1 MQKIELNVI
10 QLNCMGWRD
19 EQIGWHGSSED
30 KGGIA
35 RGNHAD
41 AAESLVALHGMVP
54 LASSTC
60 CPMIK
65 FTYDKESGKGYKSVR
80 VCPQNS
86 DASWDVEN

>member
-1 MQKIELNVI
+1 MQYWIVNQIGLNVI
-10 QLNCMGWRD
+10 ELDGWD

-41 AAESLVALHGMVP
+41 ATESLVAVHGMVP

-65 FTYDKESGKGYKSVR
+65 FTYDNESGKGYKSVR
-80 VCPQNS
+80 VCTQNS
-86 DASWDVEN
+86 DA